1 MQWQFQR
8 GLDRHARNNIIAS
21 RIELP
26 EITLGQAASNPQEHE
41 WQTVRASGRFNLT
54 KQILLRNHYNEG
66 AYGFELLTEFVSQDG
81 MKFWVDC
88 GWVKAGATAT
98 AQPKLPTLPVQPVSI
113 TGRLRLDSS
122 LPQGAFFAIP
132 SSHSSG
138 LIAKAN
144 AQTGESTSGFY
155 IDLLQGSL
163 PSLTP
168 TVPAELPEL
177 SDGPHMAY
185 AVQWLLFAALI
196 GYGRWLIRRESLQ

>member
-8 GLDRHARNNIIAS
+8 GLDRHARNNIISSRIQLSSITIKEAS
-21 RIELP
+21 R
-26 EITLGQAASNPQEHE
+26 NPLDHE
-41 WQTVRASGRFNLT
+41 WQTVSANGHFNLS

-66 AYGFELLTEFVSQDG
+66 VYGFELLTEFISTDG
-81 MKFWVDC
+81 DKFWVDC

-98 AQPKLPTLPVQPVSI
+98 AKPGLPSLPVDTVSI

-122 LPQGAFFAIP
+122 LPQGAFFAMP
-132 SSHSSG
+132 SSPSSG

-144 AQTGESTSGFY
+144 AQTGESTTGFY
-155 IDLLQGSL
+155 IDLLGGSL

-168 TVPAELPEL
+168 SVPAELPEL

-185 AVQWLLFAALI
+185 AVQWLLFAALV